1 MKEKL
6 KINVTKPQYVQVS
19 DITYA
24 QVDSWYDHCRRDLK
38 LDLIYP
44 EDMSDKRYPCI
55 VWICG
60 GGWIRMDKSAHL
72 SYLSTLAHQGFV
84 VCSVEYRTSNEGCYP
99 MQIEDV
105 KAAIRYLKAHADRY
119 RIDKEHFG
127 AMPTAGLSLGEYGAL
142 IASGAMTMADAFA
155 VVRKRGIYMQE
166 AVPTGGAMTAVLGL
180 DPQVI
185 EDICKKTADE
195 TNSVVSVANY
205 NCPGQIVI
213 TGEKAAVDAA
223 AAACSEAG
231 AKRCVPLKVSG
242 PFHSAMLKG
251 AGEKLADA
259 LESVEIH
266 DIKVPYITNVTADY
280 VKSPADVK
288 DYLTKQVSSS
298 VRWQQTI
305 ERLIADG
312 ADEFVEIGPGRSLSG
327 FMRKINRDV
336 KVVNIDKLEDF
347 EKYVNR

>member
-1 MKEKL
+1 MSKTVWMFPGQGAQKAGMAKDFYDSFEDSKKVFDEADDVLDIEL
-6 KINVTKPQYVQVS
+6 KKICFEENDDINKTEYTQPAMVAAEVAIYE
-19 DITYA
+19 
-24 QVDSWYDHCRRDLK
+24 HLK
-38 LDLIYP
+38 NA
-44 EDMSDKRYPCI
+44 
-55 VWICG
+55 G
-60 GGWIRMDKSAHL
+60 
-72 SYLSTLAHQGFV
+72 
-84 VCSVEYRTSNEGCYP
+84 
-99 MQIEDV
+99 
-105 KAAIRYLKAHADRY
+105 LKADV
-119 RIDKEHFG
+119 F
-127 AMPTAGLSLGEYGAL
+127 AGLSLGEYSAL
-142 IASGAMTMADAFA
+142 VAAGAMTLEDGIKT
-155 VVRKRGIYMQE
+155 VRRRGILMQNE
-166 AVPTGGAMTAVLGL
+166 VPLGMGGMAAVIAMDA
-180 DPQVI
+180 DKI
-185 EDICKKTADE
+185 AEICENTPGK
-195 TNSVVSVANY
+195 VQIANY

-251 AGEKLADA
+251 AGEKLSDA